1 MLDLRQLKF
10 FVVSADMGSFSEASK
25 VLYTTQSAISKSVAA
40 LERQL
45 GFELFLRGGR
55 GISLTEKGASFYLR
69 ANELLTSAESLERE
83 AEEKS
88 SRYVNLAANPGTWFA
103 DNFAEFYEMH
113 QDEQLHFRI
122 LTDST
127 SQVMR
132 WVKNGA
138 AELGF
143 VFVFPDDNGQ
153 FDYDLRRYQLQFE
166 ALRTVNGMLYMSP
179 EHMSGIQKSSRD
191 SGKQMRDT
199 LPEPAKEAEKLH
211 ALRYIQMGQ
220 DEFSGEHLWQD
231 KETGDIL
238 EKPDVAVITNSD
250 HIMHMMLKK
259 HLLANISAETFY
271 QYPDG
276 HRPGIP
282 LACGDGNIQY
292 GILSRQNAGISEPAA
307 RFAQFLRERLQD
319 R

>member
-55 GISLTEKGASFYLR
+55 GIS
-69 ANELLTSAESLERE
+69 
-83 AEEKS
+83 
-88 SRYVNLAANPGTWFA
+88 
-103 DNFAEFYEMH
+103 
-113 QDEQLHFRI
+113 

-179 EHMSGIQKSSRD
+179 EHMSGMQKSSRD
-191 SGKQMRDT
+191 SGKQMRDI

-231 KETGDIL
+231 
-238 EKPDVAVITNSD
+238 
-250 HIMHMMLKK
+250 
-259 HLLANISAETFY
+259 
-271 QYPDG
+271 
-276 HRPGIP
+276 R
-282 LACGDGNIQY
+282 
-292 GILSRQNAGISEPAA
+292 
-307 RFAQFLRERLQD
+307 
-319 R
+319 

>member
-55 GISLTEKGASFYLR
+55 GISLT
-69 ANELLTSAESLERE
+69 
-83 AEEKS
+83 
-88 SRYVNLAANPGTWFA
+88 
-103 DNFAEFYEMH
+103 
-113 QDEQLHFRI
+113 
-122 LTDST
+122 DST
-127 SQVMR
+127 LQVMR

-191 SGKQMRDT
+191 SGKQMRDI
-199 LPEPAKEAEKLH
+199 LPESAKKAEKLH

-231 KETGDIL
+231 
-238 EKPDVAVITNSD
+238 
-250 HIMHMMLKK
+250 
-259 HLLANISAETFY
+259 
-271 QYPDG
+271 
-276 HRPGIP
+276 R
-282 LACGDGNIQY
+282 
-292 GILSRQNAGISEPAA
+292 
-307 RFAQFLRERLQD
+307 
-319 R
+319 

>member
-179 EHMSGIQKSSRD
+179 EHMSGMQKSSRD
-191 SGKQMRDT
+191 SGKQIRDI
-199 LPEPAKEAEKLH
+199 LPESAKKAEKLH

-231 KETGDIL
+231 KE
-238 EKPDVAVITNSD
+238 K
-250 HIMHMMLKK
+250 
-259 HLLANISAETFY
+259 
-271 QYPDG
+271 DG
-276 HRPGIP
+276 FREADFGKERFRKALPQRPP
-282 LACGDGNIQY
+282 R
-292 GILSRQNAGISEPAA
+292 SR
-307 RFAQFLRERLQD
+307 
-319 R
+319 

>member
-45 GFELFLRGGR
+45 GF
-55 GISLTEKGASFYLR
+55 
-69 ANELLTSAESLERE
+69 
-83 AEEKS
+83 
-88 SRYVNLAANPGTWFA
+88 
-103 DNFAEFYEMH
+103 
-113 QDEQLHFRI
+113 
-122 LTDST
+122 
-127 SQVMR
+127 
-132 WVKNGA
+132 
-138 AELGF
+138 

-179 EHMSGIQKSSRD
+179 EHMSGMQKSSRD
-191 SGKQMRDT
+191 SGKQMRDI

-231 KETGDIL
+231 
-238 EKPDVAVITNSD
+238 
-250 HIMHMMLKK
+250 
-259 HLLANISAETFY
+259 
-271 QYPDG
+271 
-276 HRPGIP
+276 R
-282 LACGDGNIQY
+282 
-292 GILSRQNAGISEPAA
+292 
-307 RFAQFLRERLQD
+307 
-319 R
+319 

>member
-10 FVVSADMGSFSEASK
+10 FVVSADMGAFREASK

-88 SRYVNLAANPGTWFA
+88 NRYVNLAANPGTWFA
-103 DNFAEFYEMH
+103 DNFAEFYEVH

-138 AELGF
+138 AE
-143 VFVFPDDNGQ
+143 
-153 FDYDLRRYQLQFE
+153 
-166 ALRTVNGMLYMSP
+166 
-179 EHMSGIQKSSRD
+179 HMSGMQKSSRD
-191 SGKQMRDT
+191 SGKQMRDI
-199 LPEPAKEAEKLH
+199 LPEPAKEAEKLY
-211 ALRYIQMGQ
+211 ALRCIQMGQ

-231 KETGDIL
+231 
-238 EKPDVAVITNSD
+238 
-250 HIMHMMLKK
+250 
-259 HLLANISAETFY
+259 
-271 QYPDG
+271 
-276 HRPGIP
+276 R
-282 LACGDGNIQY
+282 
-292 GILSRQNAGISEPAA
+292 
-307 RFAQFLRERLQD
+307 
-319 R
+319 